1 MTNLYIPICSF
12 FVALLIFIIFFKKDR
27 VESNETRIYSLMVV
41 TSLVDTILMIVIL
54 LIGYKKMGN
63 EYIAMILNKFD
74 FIQYILWGWAFFL
87 YIFHISFNKKDV
99 YNKYN
104 LITKITG
111 AVNFIAIVVITILPI
126 TLRNES
132 NIMYAYGPAV
142 NLVYI
147 ICFIYFILITVS
159 VILNIKNLLSKKYA
173 PLFVLVALACVV
185 FLVRQINPGLLII
198 PAVLTYI
205 NLIMYFTIE
214 NPDAK
219 IINELNLAK
228 DQAEKANLAKSDF
241 LSSMSH
247 EIRTPLNAIV
257 GFSQCILEEDTLEGA
272 KEDAKD
278 IVTASQNLLEIVNGI
293 LDISKIEADKMEIVE
308 ANYSPLESFES
319 LAKLMIPR
327 IGDKPIELKTKFAHD
342 LPATLYGDSGKV
354 KQIITNI
361 LTNAVKYTD
370 KGEINFVVNCVNN
383 ENECSLVI
391 SVEDTGRGI
400 KSDKI
405 DKLFTKFNRLE
416 EDLNTTT
423 EGTGLGLAITKRLVE
438 MLGGKIVVQSK
449 YGEGSKFT
457 VYLKQKII
465 SLNQV
470 ILNTKIEDII
480 SDKDFSNKKVLIVD
494 DNKINIKVAER
505 LLRDYNLTIESVFSG
520 FECLDKINRGNTY
533 DLILLDDMMPKM
545 SGVET
550 LKELKKIEGVNTP
563 CIALTANAVSGM
575 REKYLSN
582 GFDDY
587 LSKPIDKNELK
598 RILDYYLGRQTDSLF
613 GPLPKEIYE
622 IDDNIVE
629 HENIKYYHNKD
640 YLINNGIDVDS
651 GLEFLGDIE
660 LYNDTFENFIIEVVT
675 RIKELEKYQVEK
687 DMANYA
693 ILAHATKS
701 DAKYLGCSKLVDI
714 AYNHELKSKENDYK
728 YIQSNYKELIDEINK
743 VIEVGKKY
751 LNKW

>member
-257 GFSQCILEEDTLEGA
+257 GFSQCILEEDTLEAA